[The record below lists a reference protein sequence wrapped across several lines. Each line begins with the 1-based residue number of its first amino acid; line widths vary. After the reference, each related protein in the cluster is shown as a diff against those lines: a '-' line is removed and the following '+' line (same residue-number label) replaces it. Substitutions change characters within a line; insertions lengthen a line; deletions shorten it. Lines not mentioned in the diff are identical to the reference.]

1 MAALPLLDE
10 SGAKSRDVEV
20 EDAVFA
26 TETKAHLIHET
37 VRAELAASRAGT
49 QSAKSRGLVSGG
61 RGKPWRQKGTGRA
74 RAGTTRAPQWTGGGV
89 AFAPEPRRYE
99 LKVNRKAR
107 KSALRGALAAQARR
121 GSLALLDAA
130 AFAEPSTKAAAK
142 LVGSW
147 GAELPLLVVAE
158 RDEDAVVKSFR
169 NLDRTL
175 VVDPSELSV
184 GSLVWARSLILT
196 ERALARIQ
204 EVAA

>member
-1 MAALPLLDE
+1 
-10 SGAKSRDVEV
+10 
-20 EDAVFA
+20 
-26 TETKAHLIHET
+26 
-37 VRAELAASRAGT
+37 
-49 QSAKSRGLVSGG
+49 
-61 RGKPWRQKGTGRA
+61 
-74 RAGTTRAPQWTGGGV
+74 TTRAPQWTGGGV

-107 KSALRGALAAQARR
+107 KSALRGALAAQAGR

-130 AFAEPSTKAAAK
+130 AFAEPSTKAAGK